1 MQLDVVDL
9 LRSNSTHDH
18 VLFTSNRLLLKIG
31 SPSAVVRHAWL
42 LRQAWLGMAW
52 HGMAWHARQPR
63 DCNARGSMH
72 AAYRATIECSS
83 AFCRTAGTMS
93 ALLVCRTLQLLL
105 RG

>member
-52 HGMAWHARQPR
+52 HGMACTAAARLQR
-63 DCNARGSMH
+63 SRLSMH
-72 AAYRATIECSS
+72 AAYRATIECSG
-83 AFCRTAGTMS
+83 AFCRTAGTTS
-93 ALLVCRTLQLLL
+93 ALLVGRTVQLLL